1 MELKNIISET
11 LNEIEKMAKTIDN
24 GFNTAQKT
32 PSFFKT
38 PPHLQNTPNPK
49 NANAPLESKNAAKIE
64 TQEKIT
70 EEKEE
75 ELKEIITEEIVQEKI
90 TEEKEEE
97 LKEIITEEIVQE
109 KITEEKEEESKEI
122 ITEEITPK
130 TPTQETP
137 TQVLIPNER
146 VFLKGLLE
154 RTLVLFKGMQ
164 ALEEKEVLKRLDLVA
179 RFLQYQLSVLEKR
192 LESLEREN
200 TE

>member
-24 GFNTAQKT
+24 NFDAAQKT

-38 PPHLQNTPNPK
+38 PPYLQNAK
-49 NANAPLESKNAAKIE
+49 NAETPPMSNTEPKNAAKIE

-75 ELKEIITEEIVQEKI
+75 AQ
-90 TEEKEEE
+90 
-97 LKEIITEEIVQE
+97 
-109 KITEEKEEESKEI
+109 EI

-130 TPTQETP
+130 NPTQAP
-137 TQVLIPNER
+137 ISNER
-146 VFLKGLLE
+146 VFLKSLLE
-154 RTLVLFKGMQ
+154 RTLVLFQGMQ
-164 ALEEKEVLKRLDLVA
+164 ALEEKEAMKRLDLVA

>member
-11 LNEIEKMAKTIDN
+11 LNEIEKMAKTIDD

-38 PPHLQNTPNPK
+38 PPNLQNTPNPK
-49 NANAPLESKNAAKIE
+49 NANTPLEPKNAAKIE

-70 EEKEE
+70 EENTEEKEE
-75 ELKEIITEEIVQEKI
+75 EAPEIITEEIA
-90 TEEKEEE
+90 
-97 LKEIITEEIVQE
+97 
-109 KITEEKEEESKEI
+109 
-122 ITEEITPK
+122 
-130 TPTQETP
+130 QETP

-146 VFLKGLLE
+146 VFLKNLLE
-154 RTLVLFKGMQ
+154 RTLVLLKGMQ
-164 ALEEKEVLKRLDLVA
+164 ALEEKDALKRLDLVA
-179 RFLQYQLSVLEKR
+179 HFLQYQLSVLEKR

>member
-1 MELKNIISET
+1 MAGRMELKNIISET
-11 LNEIEKMAKTIDN
+11 LNEIEKMAQTIDD
-24 GFNTAQKT
+24 GFNTVQKT

-49 NANAPLESKNAAKIE
+49 NANTPLEPKNAAKIE
-64 TQEKIT
+64 T
-70 EEKEE
+70 
-75 ELKEIITEEIVQEKI
+75 
-90 TEEKEEE
+90 
-97 LKEIITEEIVQE
+97 QE

-122 ITEEITPK
+122 ITEEITQENPK
-130 TPTQETP
+130 QAP
-137 TQVLIPNER
+137 IPNER

-164 ALEEKEVLKRLDLVA
+164 ALEEKEALKRLDLVA
-179 RFLQYQLSVLEKR
+179 RFLQYQLSALEKR

>member
-1 MELKNIISET
+1 MAGRMELKNIISET
-11 LNEIEKMAKTIDN
+11 LNEIEKMAKTIDD
-24 GFNTAQKT
+24 GFNTVQKT

-75 ELKEIITEEIVQEKI
+75 E
-90 TEEKEEE
+90 
-97 LKEIITEEIVQE
+97 
-109 KITEEKEEESKEI
+109 SKEI
-122 ITEEITPK
+122 ITEEIT
-130 TPTQETP
+130 QETP
-137 TQVLIPNER
+137 TQALIPNER

-154 RTLVLFKGMQ
+154 RTLVLLKGMQ
-164 ALEEKEVLKRLDLVA
+164 ALEEKEAMKRLDLVA
-179 RFLQYQLSVLEKR
+179 RFLQYQLSALEKR

>member
-11 LNEIEKMAKTIDN
+11 LNEIEKMAKTIDD
-24 GFNTAQKT
+24 GFDRVQKT

-49 NANAPLESKNAAKIE
+49 NANASLEPKNAAKIE
-64 TQEKIT
+64 T
-70 EEKEE
+70 
-75 ELKEIITEEIVQEKI
+75 
-90 TEEKEEE
+90 
-97 LKEIITEEIVQE
+97 QE

-130 TPTQETP
+130 NP

-164 ALEEKEVLKRLDLVA
+164 ALEEKEALKRLDLVA

-192 LESLEREN
+192 LESLEQEN

>member
-11 LNEIEKMAKTIDN
+11 LSEIEKMAKTIDD

-38 PPHLQNTPNPK
+38 PPNLQNTPNPK
-49 NANAPLESKNAAKIE
+49 NANTPLEPKNAAKIE

-70 EEKEE
+70 EENTEEKEE
-75 ELKEIITEEIVQEKI
+75 EAPEIITEEIAQEN
-90 TEEKEEE
+90 
-97 LKEIITEEIVQE
+97 
-109 KITEEKEEESKEI
+109 
-122 ITEEITPK
+122 
-130 TPTQETP
+130 PTQA
-137 TQVLIPNER
+137 LIPNER

-164 ALEEKEVLKRLDLVA
+164 ALEEKEAMKRLDLVA
-179 RFLQYQLSVLEKR
+179 RFLQYQLSALEKR

>member
-24 GFNTAQKT
+24 NFDAVQKT

-38 PPHLQNTPNPK
+38 PPYLQNAKNTETPPMSNTEP
-49 NANAPLESKNAAKIE
+49 KNAAKIE
-64 TQEKIT
+64 TQEKIA

-75 ELKEIITEEIVQEKI
+75 EVP
-90 TEEKEEE
+90 
-97 LKEIITEEIVQE
+97 
-109 KITEEKEEESKEI
+109 EI
-122 ITEEITPK
+122 ITEEITP
-130 TPTQETP
+130 QTP

-146 VFLKGLLE
+146 VFLKNLLE
-154 RTLVLFKGMQ
+154 RTLVLLKGMQ
-164 ALEEKEVLKRLDLVA
+164 ALEEKEALKRLDLVA

>member
-24 GFNTAQKT
+24 NFDAAQKT

-49 NANAPLESKNAAKIE
+49 NANTPLEPKNAAKIE

-75 ELKEIITEEIVQEKI
+75 EAQ
-90 TEEKEEE
+90 
-97 LKEIITEEIVQE
+97 
-109 KITEEKEEESKEI
+109 EI
-122 ITEEITPK
+122 ITEEITQEN
-130 TPTQETP
+130 PTQA
-137 TQVLIPNER
+137 LIPNER
-146 VFLKGLLE
+146 VFLKSLLE
-154 RTLVLFKGMQ
+154 RTLVLFQGMQ
-164 ALEEKEVLKRLDLVA
+164 ALEEKNVLKRLDLVA

-192 LESLEREN
+192 LESLERED

>member
-11 LNEIEKMAKTIDN
+11 LSEIEKMAKTIDN
-24 GFNTAQKT
+24 GFNTVQKT

-49 NANAPLESKNAAKIE
+49 NANAPLEPKNAAKIE

-75 ELKEIITEEIVQEKI
+75 ELKEIITEEI
-90 TEEKEEE
+90 
-97 LKEIITEEIVQE
+97 
-109 KITEEKEEESKEI
+109 
-122 ITEEITPK
+122 TPK
-130 TPTQETP
+130 TPTQENP
-137 TQVLIPNER
+137 KQVPILNER

-164 ALEEKEVLKRLDLVA
+164 ALEEKEALKRLDLVA
-179 RFLQYQLSVLEKR
+179 RFLQYQLSALEKR

>member
-11 LNEIEKMAKTIDN
+11 LNEIEKMAKTIDD

-38 PPHLQNTPNPK
+38 PPYLQNTPDPQNT
-49 NANAPLESKNAAKIE
+49 PLEPKNAAKIE

-70 EEKEE
+70 EEN
-75 ELKEIITEEIVQEKI
+75 

-97 LKEIITEEIVQE
+97 APEIIIEEIVQE
-109 KITEEKEEESKEI
+109 N
-122 ITEEITPK
+122 
-130 TPTQETP
+130 P

-146 VFLKGLLE
+146 VFLKNLLE

-164 ALEEKEVLKRLDLVA
+164 ALEEKEAMKRLDLVA

-192 LESLEREN
+192 LESLERED

>member
-24 GFNTAQKT
+24 GFDVVQKT

-38 PPHLQNTPNPK
+38 PPYLQNTP
-49 NANAPLESKNAAKIE
+49 LEPKNAAKIE

-70 EEKEE
+70 EEN
-75 ELKEIITEEIVQEKI
+75 

-97 LKEIITEEIVQE
+97 AKG
-109 KITEEKEEESKEI
+109 I

-130 TPTQETP
+130 NPTQAP
-137 TQVLIPNER
+137 ISNEK
-146 VFLKGLLE
+146 VFLKNLLE
-154 RTLVLFKGMQ
+154 RTLVLFQGMQ
-164 ALEEKEVLKRLDLVA
+164 ALEEKEALKRLDLVA

>member
-11 LNEIEKMAKTIDN
+11 LNEIEKMAKTIDD

-49 NANAPLESKNAAKIE
+49 NANTPLEPKNAAKIE

-70 EEKEE
+70 EEN
-75 ELKEIITEEIVQEKI
+75 

-97 LKEIITEEIVQE
+97 APEIIIEEI
-109 KITEEKEEESKEI
+109 
-122 ITEEITPK
+122 
-130 TPTQETP
+130 TQETP
-137 TQVLIPNER
+137 TQALIPNER

-164 ALEEKEVLKRLDLVA
+164 ALEEKEAMKRLDLVA
-179 RFLQYQLSVLEKR
+179 RFLQYQLSALEKR

>member
-11 LNEIEKMAKTIDN
+11 LNEIEKMAKTIDD
-24 GFNTAQKT
+24 GFNTVQKT

-38 PPHLQNTPNPK
+38 PPHLQNTPNSQ
-49 NANAPLESKNAAKIE
+49 NANTPLEPKNAAKIE

-70 EEKEE
+70 EEN
-75 ELKEIITEEIVQEKI
+75 
-90 TEEKEEE
+90 TEEKEEA
-97 LKEIITEEIVQE
+97 Q
-109 KITEEKEEESKEI
+109 EI

-130 TPTQETP
+130 NPTQA
-137 TQVLIPNER
+137 LIPNER
-146 VFLKGLLE
+146 VFLKNLLE
-154 RTLVLFKGMQ
+154 RTLVLFQSMQ
-164 ALEEKEVLKRLDLVA
+164 ALEEKDALKRLDLVA

>member
-11 LNEIEKMAKTIDN
+11 LNEIEKMAKTIDD
-24 GFNTAQKT
+24 GFNTVQKT

-38 PPHLQNTPNPK
+38 PPNLQNTPNPK
-49 NANAPLESKNAAKIE
+49 NANTPLESKNAAKIE

-75 ELKEIITEEIVQEKI
+75 EVP
-90 TEEKEEE
+90 
-97 LKEIITEEIVQE
+97 
-109 KITEEKEEESKEI
+109 EI

-130 TPTQETP
+130 TPTQA
-137 TQVLIPNER
+137 LIPNER
-146 VFLKGLLE
+146 VFLKNLLE

-164 ALEEKEVLKRLDLVA
+164 ALEEKEAMKRLDLVA

>member
-1 MELKNIISET
+1 MAGRMELKNIISET
-11 LNEIEKMAKTIDN
+11 LSEIEKMAKTIDN

-49 NANAPLESKNAAKIE
+49 NANAPLEPKNAAKIE

-75 ELKEIITEEIVQEKI
+75 EL
-90 TEEKEEE
+90 
-97 LKEIITEEIVQE
+97 
-109 KITEEKEEESKEI
+109 KEI

-164 ALEEKEVLKRLDLVA
+164 ALEEKEALKRLDLVA
-179 RFLQYQLSVLEKR
+179 RFLQYQLSALEKR

>member
-24 GFNTAQKT
+24 GLNTAQKT

-49 NANAPLESKNAAKIE
+49 NANAPLEPKNAAKIE

-75 ELKEIITEEIVQEKI
+75 ELKEIITEEI
-90 TEEKEEE
+90 
-97 LKEIITEEIVQE
+97 
-109 KITEEKEEESKEI
+109 
-122 ITEEITPK
+122 TPK
-130 TPTQETP
+130 TPTQEIP

-164 ALEEKEVLKRLDLVA
+164 ALEEKEALKRLDLVV
-179 RFLQYQLSVLEKR
+179 RFLQYQLSTLEKR

>member
-1 MELKNIISET
+1 MAGRMELKNIISET
-11 LNEIEKMAKTIDN
+11 LNEIEKMAKTIDD
-24 GFNTAQKT
+24 GFNTVQKT

-49 NANAPLESKNAAKIE
+49 NANAPLEPKNAAKIE

-75 ELKEIITEEIVQEKI
+75 ELKEIITEEITQEN
-90 TEEKEEE
+90 
-97 LKEIITEEIVQE
+97 
-109 KITEEKEEESKEI
+109 
-122 ITEEITPK
+122 
-130 TPTQETP
+130 PTQA
-137 TQVLIPNER
+137 LIPNEQ
-146 VFLKGLLE
+146 VFLKNLLE

-164 ALEEKEVLKRLDLVA
+164 ALEEKEALKRLDLVE
-179 RFLQYQLSVLEKR
+179 RFLQYQLSALEKR

>member
-11 LNEIEKMAKTIDN
+11 LNEIEKMAKTIDD
-24 GFNTAQKT
+24 GFDNAQKT

-38 PPHLQNTPNPK
+38 PPHLQNTPKNANTPLEPK
-49 NANAPLESKNAAKIE
+49 NATKIE
-64 TQEKIT
+64 T
-70 EEKEE
+70 
-75 ELKEIITEEIVQEKI
+75 
-90 TEEKEEE
+90 
-97 LKEIITEEIVQE
+97 QE

-122 ITEEITPK
+122 ITEEIAQEN
-130 TPTQETP
+130 PTQA
-137 TQVLIPNER
+137 LIPNER

-164 ALEEKEVLKRLDLVA
+164 ALEEKEAMKRLDLVA
-179 RFLQYQLSVLEKR
+179 RFLQYQLSALEKR

>member
-11 LNEIEKMAKTIDN
+11 LSEIEKMAKTIDD
-24 GFNTAQKT
+24 GFDRVQKT

-49 NANAPLESKNAAKIE
+49 NANASLEPKNAAKIE

-75 ELKEIITEEIVQEKI
+75 EAP
-90 TEEKEEE
+90 
-97 LKEIITEEIVQE
+97 
-109 KITEEKEEESKEI
+109 EI

-130 TPTQETP
+130 NPTQENP
-137 TQVLIPNER
+137 TQVPIPNER

-164 ALEEKEVLKRLDLVA
+164 ALEEKEALKRLDLVE
-179 RFLQYQLSVLEKR
+179 RFLQYQLSALEKR

>member
-24 GFNTAQKT
+24 NFDAVQKT

-38 PPHLQNTPNPK
+38 PPYLQNTKNAETPPMSNTEPK
-49 NANAPLESKNAAKIE
+49 NATKIE

-70 EEKEE
+70 EEN
-75 ELKEIITEEIVQEKI
+75 
-90 TEEKEEE
+90 TEEKEEA
-97 LKEIITEEIVQE
+97 QG
-109 KITEEKEEESKEI
+109 I

-130 TPTQETP
+130 NPTQAP
-137 TQVLIPNER
+137 ISNER
-146 VFLKGLLE
+146 VFLKNLLE
-154 RTLVLFKGMQ
+154 RTLVLFQGMQ
-164 ALEEKEVLKRLDLVA
+164 ALEEKDALKRLDLVA

>member
-49 NANAPLESKNAAKIE
+49 NANASLEPKNAAKIE

-75 ELKEIITEEIVQEKI
+75 IP
-90 TEEKEEE
+90 
-97 LKEIITEEIVQE
+97 
-109 KITEEKEEESKEI
+109 EI

-130 TPTQETP
+130 NP

-146 VFLKGLLE
+146 VFLKNLLE
-154 RTLVLFKGMQ
+154 RTLVLFQGMQ
-164 ALEEKEVLKRLDLVA
+164 ALEEKDALKRLDLVA

>member
-11 LNEIEKMAKTIDN
+11 LNEIEKMAKTIDD

-49 NANAPLESKNAAKIE
+49 NANTPLDPKNAAKIE

-70 EEKEE
+70 EENTEENTEEKEE
-75 ELKEIITEEIVQEKI
+75 EAPEIITEEIA
-90 TEEKEEE
+90 
-97 LKEIITEEIVQE
+97 
-109 KITEEKEEESKEI
+109 
-122 ITEEITPK
+122 
-130 TPTQETP
+130 QETP
-137 TQVLIPNER
+137 TQALIPNER
-146 VFLKGLLE
+146 VFLKSLLE
-154 RTLVLFKGMQ
+154 RTLVLFQGMQ
-164 ALEEKEVLKRLDLVA
+164 ALEEKEAMKRLDLVV
-179 RFLQYQLSVLEKR
+179 RFLQYQLSALEKR

>member
-11 LNEIEKMAKTIDN
+11 LNEIEKMAKTIDD

-49 NANAPLESKNAAKIE
+49 NANTPLEPKNAAKIE

-70 EEKEE
+70 EAKEE
-75 ELKEIITEEIVQEKI
+75 EAL
-90 TEEKEEE
+90 
-97 LKEIITEEIVQE
+97 
-109 KITEEKEEESKEI
+109 EI
-122 ITEEITPK
+122 ITEEIT
-130 TPTQETP
+130 QENP
-137 TQVLIPNER
+137 TQVLISNER
-146 VFLKGLLE
+146 VFLKNLLE
-154 RTLVLFKGMQ
+154 RTLVLFQGMQ
-164 ALEEKEVLKRLDLVA
+164 ALEEKEAMKRLDLVA

>member
-11 LNEIEKMAKTIDN
+11 LSEIEKMAKTIDD

-38 PPHLQNTPNPK
+38 PPNLQNTPNPK
-49 NANAPLESKNAAKIE
+49 NANTPLEPKNAAKIE

-70 EEKEE
+70 EEN
-75 ELKEIITEEIVQEKI
+75 

-97 LKEIITEEIVQE
+97 TPEIIIEEI
-109 KITEEKEEESKEI
+109 
-122 ITEEITPK
+122 
-130 TPTQETP
+130 TQETP

-146 VFLKGLLE
+146 VFLKSLLE
-154 RTLVLFKGMQ
+154 RTLVLFQGMQ
-164 ALEEKEVLKRLDLVA
+164 ALEEKEAMKRLDLVA

>member
-1 MELKNIISET
+1 MAGRMELKNIISET
-11 LNEIEKMAKTIDN
+11 LNEIEKMAKTIDD

-38 PPHLQNTPNPK
+38 PPNLQNTPNPK
-49 NANAPLESKNAAKIE
+49 NANTPLEPKNAAKIE

-75 ELKEIITEEIVQEKI
+75 AQEIII
-90 TEEKEEE
+90 
-97 LKEIITEEIVQE
+97 
-109 KITEEKEEESKEI
+109 
-122 ITEEITPK
+122 EEITPK
-130 TPTQETP
+130 NP
-137 TQVLIPNER
+137 TQVLISNER
-146 VFLKGLLE
+146 VFLKSLLE

-164 ALEEKEVLKRLDLVA
+164 ALEEKEAMKRLDLVA

>member
-11 LNEIEKMAKTIDN
+11 LNEIEKMAKTIDD
-24 GFNTAQKT
+24 GFDSTQKT

-38 PPHLQNTPNPK
+38 PPHLQNTPKNANTPLEPK
-49 NANAPLESKNAAKIE
+49 NAAKNATKIE

-75 ELKEIITEEIVQEKI
+75 EAPEIITEEIA
-90 TEEKEEE
+90 
-97 LKEIITEEIVQE
+97 
-109 KITEEKEEESKEI
+109 
-122 ITEEITPK
+122 
-130 TPTQETP
+130 QETP
-137 TQVLIPNER
+137 KEALIPNER

-164 ALEEKEVLKRLDLVA
+164 ALEEKEAMKRLDLVA
-179 RFLQYQLSVLEKR
+179 RFLQYQLSALEKR

>member
-1 MELKNIISET
+1 MAGRMELKNIISET
-11 LNEIEKMAKTIDN
+11 LNEIEKMAKTIDD
-24 GFNTAQKT
+24 GLNTAQKT

-38 PPHLQNTPNPK
+38 PPNLQNTPNPK
-49 NANAPLESKNAAKIE
+49 NANTPLESKNAAKIE

-70 EEKEE
+70 EEN
-75 ELKEIITEEIVQEKI
+75 

-97 LKEIITEEIVQE
+97 A
-109 KITEEKEEESKEI
+109 KEI

-130 TPTQETP
+130 NPTQA
-137 TQVLIPNER
+137 LISNER
-146 VFLKGLLE
+146 VFLKSLLE
-154 RTLVLFKGMQ
+154 RTLVLFQGMQ
-164 ALEEKEVLKRLDLVA
+164 ALEEKEAMKRLDLVA

>member
-11 LNEIEKMAKTIDN
+11 LNEIEKMAKTIDD

-38 PPHLQNTPNPK
+38 PPYLQNAK
-49 NANAPLESKNAAKIE
+49 NAETPPMSNTEPKNAAKIE

-75 ELKEIITEEIVQEKI
+75 EETPEIITEEIA
-90 TEEKEEE
+90 
-97 LKEIITEEIVQE
+97 
-109 KITEEKEEESKEI
+109 
-122 ITEEITPK
+122 
-130 TPTQETP
+130 QETP
-137 TQVLIPNER
+137 TQAPISNER
-146 VFLKGLLE
+146 VFLKNLLE

-164 ALEEKEVLKRLDLVA
+164 ALEEKEAMKRLDLVA

-192 LESLEREN
+192 LESLEKEN

>member
-24 GFNTAQKT
+24 NFDAAQKT

-38 PPHLQNTPNPK
+38 PPYLQNTPDSQ
-49 NANAPLESKNAAKIE
+49 NANAPLEPKNAVKIE

-70 EEKEE
+70 EEN
-75 ELKEIITEEIVQEKI
+75 

-97 LKEIITEEIVQE
+97 TP
-109 KITEEKEEESKEI
+109 EI
-122 ITEEITPK
+122 ITEEITQEN
-130 TPTQETP
+130 PTQAP
-137 TQVLIPNER
+137 ISNER
-146 VFLKGLLE
+146 VFLKSLLE
-154 RTLVLFKGMQ
+154 RTLVLFQGMQ
-164 ALEEKEVLKRLDLVA
+164 ALEEKEALKRLDLVA

>member
-11 LNEIEKMAKTIDN
+11 LSEIEKMAKTIDD

-49 NANAPLESKNAAKIE
+49 NANAPLEPKNAAKIE

-75 ELKEIITEEIVQEKI
+75 EAKGITI
-90 TEEKEEE
+90 
-97 LKEIITEEIVQE
+97 
-109 KITEEKEEESKEI
+109 
-122 ITEEITPK
+122 EEIT
-130 TPTQETP
+130 QENP

-146 VFLKGLLE
+146 VFLKNLLE
-154 RTLVLFKGMQ
+154 RTLVLLKGMQ
-164 ALEEKEVLKRLDLVA
+164 ALEEKEALKRLDLVA

-200 TE
+200 TK

>member
-11 LNEIEKMAKTIDN
+11 LSEIEKMAKTIDD
-24 GFNTAQKT
+24 GFNTVQKT

-49 NANAPLESKNAAKIE
+49 NANTPLEPKNAAKIE

-75 ELKEIITEEIVQEKI
+75 VPKIITEE
-90 TEEKEEE
+90 
-97 LKEIITEEIVQE
+97 
-109 KITEEKEEESKEI
+109 
-122 ITEEITPK
+122 TPK
-130 TPTQETP
+130 NP
-137 TQVLIPNER
+137 TQVPIPNER

-164 ALEEKEVLKRLDLVA
+164 ALEEKEALKRLDLVA
-179 RFLQYQLSVLEKR
+179 RFLQYQLSALEKR

>member
-24 GFNTAQKT
+24 NFDAVQKT

-38 PPHLQNTPNPK
+38 PPNLQNTPNPQ
-49 NANAPLESKNAAKIE
+49 NANTPLEPKNAAKIE

-70 EEKEE
+70 EEN
-75 ELKEIITEEIVQEKI
+75 
-90 TEEKEEE
+90 TEEKEEA
-97 LKEIITEEIVQE
+97 Q
-109 KITEEKEEESKEI
+109 EI
-122 ITEEITPK
+122 ITEEITQEN
-130 TPTQETP
+130 PTQA
-137 TQVLIPNER
+137 LIPNER
-146 VFLKGLLE
+146 VFLKNLLE

-164 ALEEKEVLKRLDLVA
+164 ALEEKEAMKRLDLVA

>member
-1 MELKNIISET
+1 MAGRMELKNIISET
-11 LNEIEKMAKTIDN
+11 LSEIEKMAKTIDD

-49 NANAPLESKNAAKIE
+49 NANAPLEPKNAAKIE

-75 ELKEIITEEIVQEKI
+75 ELKEIITEEI
-90 TEEKEEE
+90 
-97 LKEIITEEIVQE
+97 
-109 KITEEKEEESKEI
+109 
-122 ITEEITPK
+122 
-130 TPTQETP
+130 TQETP
-137 TQVLIPNER
+137 TQAPIPNER
-146 VFLKGLLE
+146 VFLKNLLE

-164 ALEEKEVLKRLDLVA
+164 ALEEKEALKRLDLVA

-192 LESLEREN
+192 LESLEREK